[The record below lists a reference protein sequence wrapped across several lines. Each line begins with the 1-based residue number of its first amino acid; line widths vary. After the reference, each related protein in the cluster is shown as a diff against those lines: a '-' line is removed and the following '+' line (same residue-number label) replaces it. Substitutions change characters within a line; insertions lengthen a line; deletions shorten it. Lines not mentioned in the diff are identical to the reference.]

1 MKKDVVA
8 VQIRCIHPY
17 LSNNGTAIF
26 LGNKEK
32 VFIIAVDT
40 HMARVIEE
48 FRAEVPKPR
57 PMTHDLMVSIM
68 KGFGVTVERV
78 VITDLRESTFFARLV
93 LLQQNELG
101 KKIVEIDA
109 RPSDSLAIAMAH
121 KRPIF
126 ISQALFDR
134 MDDASEM
141 LERISQETSSAGP
154 ETESGTDA

>member
-1 MKKDVVA
+1 MKKDAVQ

-17 LSNNGTAIF
+17 LSNNGMAIF

-48 FRAEVPKPR
+48 FRADVPKQR
-57 PMTHDLMVSIM
+57 PMTHDLLVSFM

-78 VITDLRESTFFARLV
+78 VITDLRESTFHAKLV

-101 KKIVEIDA
+101 RKIVEIDA
-109 RPSDSLAIAMAH
+109 RPSDSIALAAAQ
-121 KRPIF
+121 KRPIYV
-126 ISQALFDR
+126 ARDLFDR
-134 MDDASEM
+134 MEDVSET
-141 LERISQETSSAGP
+141 LDRIAEAGDSAGTKFEAGEP
-154 ETESGTDA
+154 